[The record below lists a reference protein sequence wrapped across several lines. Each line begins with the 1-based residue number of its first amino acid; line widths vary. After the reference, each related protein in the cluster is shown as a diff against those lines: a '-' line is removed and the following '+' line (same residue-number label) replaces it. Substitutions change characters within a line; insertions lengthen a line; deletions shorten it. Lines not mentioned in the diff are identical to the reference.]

1 MNEPQEDKP
10 HMTRRIHLE
19 SGVYGP
25 ELFEKA
31 HKLLAG
37 YLKGPKAFQKAL
49 AERKPIPRKT
59 PISSEAKSQ
68 PSQLATP
75 LP

>member
-19 SGVYGP
+19 SGVYSP

-31 HKLLAG
+31 HKLLAAH
-37 YLKGPKAFQKAL
+37 LKGPKAFHEAWIEL
-49 AERKPIPRKT
+49 NPIP
-59 PISSEAKSQ
+59 SETLKDQ